1 MKPWTASNFVLSL
14 AVATLAAGVAAAH
27 QHAGQPQGH
36 GAPAAASESAAVR
49 EFREANAKMHR
60 DMAIEFTDEA
70 DTDFTRGM
78 IAHHQGAI
86 EMANVVLRHGKD
98 SEIRKLA
105 EEVIAAQTKEIAFMR
120 DWLARNP

>member
-1 MKPWTASNFVLSL
+1 MKPSTASIFALSL
-14 AVATLAAGVAAAH
+14 AVATLAAGVASAH
-27 QHAGQPQGH
+27 QHVGH
-36 GAPAAASESAAVR
+36 PRGDSAPAAASESAAVR
-49 EFREANAKMHR
+49 EYRQANAKMHR
-60 DMAIEFTDEA
+60 DMAIEFTGDA
-70 DTDFTRGM
+70 DKDFTRGM

-105 EEVIAAQTKEIAFMR
+105 EDVIAAQTSEIAFMR